1 MREATGGRL
10 HCSHRGS
17 LGLPHLHRAQLPR
30 HLGQVAQEVPD
41 RAVSSALVSRWL
53 IAAFVDI
60 HLRHLAAR
68 AQRTNHSSVVAYSLI
83 CSFLSN

>member
-10 HCSHRGS
+10 HGSHRGS

-41 RAVSSALVSRWL
+41 RAVSSSLVSRWL
-53 IAAFVDI
+53 IAAFVDVD
-60 HLRHLAAR
+60 LASQA
-68 AQRTNHSSVVAYSLI
+68 HKPLSPCCLLSDLSLFI
-83 CSFLSN
+83 PL